1 MKVDQ
6 YQRTEKLRGYSVSA
20 LQGENRAGQYVAKGV
35 EDLGAG
41 LKVYKDRANDVVTTE
56 AMTKLK
62 YAMNDKMYGEKG
74 WINEKGKQAVN
85 LQQRGDDYFRET
97 LDKLGADMDGEQR
110 ALFEQK
116 ARQYGLSVQQTL
128 GGWEAQ
134 KIDAFTQETLVAEAQ
149 AALETATMSYG
160 TKLYEQNV
168 ADFDMAVKKY
178 TDYKGMGAEAAAQYL
193 VEQRGKQTLAVV
205 NNMLERNP
213 DNPWAAKRFFEAAK
227 KSGRVDLTTAQTVE
241 KHLRPALDAASVRSL
256 ALKFGNEID
265 AANVKENETNPDS
278 PRDKSAAIINRIMND
293 TSIPLRLRSQVAHAA
308 STRAQFA
315 KAARDEEYANTLSI
329 VEEKQ
334 RQGIPTT
341 EIPEYYKLRP
351 NDRDAAIKGLRK
363 QSDFELTTSWII
375 DPSQVT
381 AQNVKANRNKLT
393 GTDYQTWLKKAQEYE
408 QQPAKLQED
417 IQQAKIDDEAFKT
430 ALSVVRPK
438 DFEDEKGKYWKSP
451 KFNQERAA
459 YQQAVRSVML
469 RKGVKYLPNE
479 ELQKIAAT
487 VLSPVS
493 KSTSGWNP
501 LNYGDGLELD
511 ATRGEVMTKDFVSQ
525 ATGRKDLAAS
535 LKDWSPVNPV
545 TGNVVDDAKNVK
557 TRLTEYV
564 RKKKGSEPT
573 LAEVTALWAKC
584 FDSNGNRLPI
594 KELDE
599 K

>member
-6 YQRTEKLRGYSVSA
+6 YQRTEKLHSYSVSA
-20 LQGENRAGQYVAKGV
+20 LQGENRAGQYIARGV

-134 KIDAFTQETLVAEAQ
+134 KIDAFTQETLVAGAQ

-178 TDYKGMGAEAAAQYL
+178 TDYKGMGTEAAAQYL
-193 VEQRGKQTLAVV
+193 AEQRGKQTLAVV

-241 KHLRPALDAASVRSL
+241 KHLRPVLDAASVRSL

-278 PRDKSAAIINRIMND
+278 PRDKSATIINRIMND
-293 TSIPLRLRSQVAHAA
+293 ASIPLRLRSQVAHAA
-308 STRAQFA
+308 SPRAQFA

-334 RQGIPTT
+334 RQGIPET
-341 EIPEYYKLRP
+341 EIPEFYKLKPKDQEKMLWGPRT
-351 NDRDAAIKGLRK
+351 
-363 QSDFELTTSWII
+363 QSDFTTTTQWII
-375 DPSQVT
+375 DPTQVT
-381 AQNVKANRNKLT
+381 VKNVQANRDKLT
-393 GTDYQTWLKKAQEYE
+393 GTDYQTWLKKAQEYA

-417 IQQAKIDDEAFKT
+417 IQNAKISNDEFTLMLAT
-430 ALSVVRPK
+430 LREK
-438 DFEDEKGKYWKSP
+438 DFKDEGYRKSP
-451 KFNQERAA
+451 KFYQERYA
-459 YQQAVRSVML
+459 YEQAVRSEMI
-469 RKGVKYLPNE
+469 RKGVKELPRE
-479 ELQKIAAT
+479 ERIKIAET
-487 VLSPVS
+487 VLNPAS

-501 LNYGDGLELD
+501 FNYGDGLNLD
-511 ATRGEVMTKDFVSQ
+511 ATRGEVITQNILSR
-525 ATGRKDLAAS
+525 ATGRTDLVAS
-535 LKDWSPVNPV
+535 LKDWSPANPI

-564 RKKKGSEPT
+564 RKKKGSDPT

>member
-6 YQRTEKLRGYSVSA
+6 YQRTEKLHSYSVSA
-20 LQGENRAGQYVAKGV
+20 LQGENRAGQYIARGV

-134 KIDAFTQETLVAEAQ
+134 KIDAFTQETLVAGAQ

-178 TDYKGMGAEAAAQYL
+178 TDYKGMGTEAAAQYL
-193 VEQRGKQTLAVV
+193 AEQRGKQTLAVV

-241 KHLRPALDAASVRSL
+241 KHLRPVLDAASVRSL

-278 PRDKSAAIINRIMND
+278 PRDKSATIINRIMND
-293 TSIPLRLRSQVAHAA
+293 ASIPLRLRSQVAHAA

-334 RQGIPTT
+334 RQGIPET
-341 EIPEYYKLRP
+341 EIPEFYKLKPKDQEKMLWGPRT
-351 NDRDAAIKGLRK
+351 
-363 QSDFELTTSWII
+363 QSDFTTTTQWII
-375 DPSQVT
+375 DPTQVT
-381 AQNVKANRNKLT
+381 VKNVQANRDKLT
-393 GTDYQTWLKKAQEYE
+393 GTDYQTWLKKAQEYA

-417 IQQAKIDDEAFKT
+417 IQNAKISNDEFTLMLAT
-430 ALSVVRPK
+430 LREK
-438 DFEDEKGKYWKSP
+438 DFKDEGYRKSP
-451 KFNQERAA
+451 KFYQERYA
-459 YQQAVRSVML
+459 YEQAVRSEMI
-469 RKGVKYLPNE
+469 RKGVKELPRE
-479 ELQKIAAT
+479 ERIKIAET
-487 VLSPVS
+487 VLNPAS

-501 LNYGDGLELD
+501 FNYGDGLNLD
-511 ATRGEVMTKDFVSQ
+511 ATRGEVITQNILSR
-525 ATGRKDLAAS
+525 ATGRTDLVAS
-535 LKDWSPVNPV
+535 LKDWSPANPI

-564 RKKKGSEPT
+564 RKKKGSDPT

>member
-6 YQRTEKLRGYSVSA
+6 YQRTEKLHSYSVSA
-20 LQGENRAGQYVAKGV
+20 LQGENRAGQYIARGV

-178 TDYKGMGAEAAAQYL
+178 TDYKGMGTEAAAQYL
-193 VEQRGKQTLAVV
+193 AEQRGKQTLAVV

-241 KHLRPALDAASVRSL
+241 KHLRPVLDAASVRSL

-278 PRDKSAAIINRIMND
+278 PRDKSATIINRIMND
-293 TSIPLRLRSQVAHAA
+293 ASIPLRLRSQVAHAA

-334 RQGIPTT
+334 RQGIPET
-341 EIPEYYKLRP
+341 EIPEFYKLKPKDQEKMLWGPRT
-351 NDRDAAIKGLRK
+351 
-363 QSDFELTTSWII
+363 QSDFTTTTQWII
-375 DPSQVT
+375 DPTQVT
-381 AQNVKANRNKLT
+381 VKNVQANRDKLT
-393 GTDYQTWLKKAQEYE
+393 GTDYQTWLKKAQEYA

-417 IQQAKIDDEAFKT
+417 IQNAKISNDEFTLMLAT
-430 ALSVVRPK
+430 LREK
-438 DFEDEKGKYWKSP
+438 DFKDEGYRKSP
-451 KFNQERAA
+451 KFYQERYA
-459 YQQAVRSVML
+459 YEQAVRSEMI
-469 RKGVKYLPNE
+469 RKGVKELPRE
-479 ELQKIAAT
+479 ERIKIAES
-487 VLSPVS
+487 VLNPAS

-501 LNYGDGLELD
+501 FNYGDGLNLD
-511 ATRGEVMTKDFVSQ
+511 ATRGEVITQNILSR
-525 ATGRKDLAAS
+525 ATGRTDLVAS
-535 LKDWSPVNPV
+535 LKDWSPANPI

-564 RKKKGSEPT
+564 RKKKGSDPT

>member
-6 YQRTEKLRGYSVSA
+6 YQRTEKLHSYSVSA
-20 LQGENRAGQYVAKGV
+20 LQGENRAGQYIARGV

-178 TDYKGMGAEAAAQYL
+178 TDYKGMGTEAAAQYL
-193 VEQRGKQTLAVV
+193 AEQRGKQTLAVV

-241 KHLRPALDAASVRSL
+241 KHLRPVLDAASVRSL

-278 PRDKSAAIINRIMND
+278 PRDKSATIINRIMND
-293 TSIPLRLRSQVAHAA
+293 ASIPLRLRSQVAHAA

-334 RQGIPTT
+334 RQGIPET
-341 EIPEYYKLRP
+341 EIPEFYKLKPKDQEKMLWGPRT
-351 NDRDAAIKGLRK
+351 
-363 QSDFELTTSWII
+363 QSDFTTTTQWII
-375 DPSQVT
+375 DPTQVT
-381 AQNVKANRNKLT
+381 VKNVQANRDKLT
-393 GTDYQTWLKKAQEYE
+393 GTDYQTWLKKAQEYA

-417 IQQAKIDDEAFKT
+417 IQNAKISNDEFTLMLAT
-430 ALSVVRPK
+430 LREK
-438 DFEDEKGKYWKSP
+438 DFKDEGYRKSP
-451 KFNQERAA
+451 KFYQERYA
-459 YQQAVRSVML
+459 YGQAVRSEMI
-469 RKGVKYLPNE
+469 RKGVKELPRE
-479 ELQKIAAT
+479 ERIKIAET
-487 VLSPVS
+487 VLNPAS

-501 LNYGDGLELD
+501 FNYGDGLNLD
-511 ATRGEVMTKDFVSQ
+511 ATRGEVITQNILSR
-525 ATGRKDLAAS
+525 ATGRTDLVAS
-535 LKDWSPVNPV
+535 LKDWSPANPI

-564 RKKKGSEPT
+564 RKKKGSDPT

>member
-6 YQRTEKLRGYSVSA
+6 YQRTEKLHGYSVSA
-20 LQGENRAGQYVAKGV
+20 LQGENRAGQYIARGV
-35 EDLGAG
+35 EDLEAG

-110 ALFEQK
+110 SLFEQK

-134 KIDAFTQETLVAEAQ
+134 KIDAFTQETLVAGAQ

-178 TDYKGMGAEAAAQYL
+178 TDYKGMGTEAAAQYL
-193 VEQRGKQTLAVV
+193 AEQRGKQTLAVV

-241 KHLRPALDAASVRSL
+241 KQLRPALDAASVRSL

-334 RQGIPTT
+334 RQGIPET
-341 EIPEYYKLRP
+341 EIPEFYKLKPKDQEKMLWGPRT
-351 NDRDAAIKGLRK
+351 
-363 QSDFELTTSWII
+363 QSDFTTTTQWII
-375 DPSQVT
+375 DPTQVT
-381 AQNVKANRNKLT
+381 VKNVQANRDKLT
-393 GTDYQTWLKKAQEYE
+393 GTDYQTWLKKAQEYA

-417 IQQAKIDDEAFKT
+417 IQNAKISNDEFTLMLAT
-430 ALSVVRPK
+430 LREK
-438 DFEDEKGKYWKSP
+438 DFKDEGYRKSP
-451 KFNQERAA
+451 KFYQERYA
-459 YQQAVRSVML
+459 YEQAVRSEMI
-469 RKGVKYLPNE
+469 RKGVKELPRE
-479 ELQKIAAT
+479 ERIKIAET
-487 VLSPVS
+487 VLNPAS

-501 LNYGDGLELD
+501 FNYGDGLNLD
-511 ATRGEVMTKDFVSQ
+511 ATRGEVITQNILSR
-525 ATGRKDLAAS
+525 ATGRTDLVAS
-535 LKDWSPVNPV
+535 LKDWSPANPI

-564 RKKKGSEPT
+564 RKKKGSDPT

>member
-6 YQRTEKLRGYSVSA
+6 YQRTEKLHGYSVSA
-20 LQGENRAGQYVAKGV
+20 LQGENRAGQYIARGV
-35 EDLGAG
+35 EDLEAG

-110 ALFEQK
+110 SLFEQK

-134 KIDAFTQETLVAEAQ
+134 KIDAFTQETLVAGAQ

-178 TDYKGMGAEAAAQYL
+178 TDYKGMGTEAAAQYL
-193 VEQRGKQTLAVV
+193 AEQRGKQTLAVV

-241 KHLRPALDAASVRSL
+241 KQLRPALDAASVRSL

-334 RQGIPTT
+334 RQGIPET
-341 EIPEYYKLRP
+341 EIPEFYKLKPKDQEKMLWGPRT
-351 NDRDAAIKGLRK
+351 
-363 QSDFELTTSWII
+363 QSDFTTTTQWII
-375 DPSQVT
+375 DPTQVT
-381 AQNVKANRNKLT
+381 VKNVQANRDKLT
-393 GTDYQTWLKKAQEYE
+393 GTDYQTWLKKAQEYA

-417 IQQAKIDDEAFKT
+417 IQNAKISNDEFTLMLAT
-430 ALSVVRPK
+430 LREK
-438 DFEDEKGKYWKSP
+438 DFKDEGYRKSP
-451 KFNQERAA
+451 KFYQERYA
-459 YQQAVRSVML
+459 YEQAVRSEMI
-469 RKGVKYLPNE
+469 RKGVKELPRE
-479 ELQKIAAT
+479 ERIKIAET
-487 VLSPVS
+487 VLNPAS

-501 LNYGDGLELD
+501 FNYGDGLNLD
-511 ATRGEVMTKDFVSQ
+511 ATRGEVITQNILSR
-525 ATGRKDLAAS
+525 ATG
-535 LKDWSPVNPV
+535 
-545 TGNVVDDAKNVK
+545 
-557 TRLTEYV
+557 
-564 RKKKGSEPT
+564 
-573 LAEVTALWAKC
+573 
-584 FDSNGNRLPI
+584 
-594 KELDE
+594 
-599 K
+599 

>member
-6 YQRTEKLRGYSVSA
+6 YQRTEKLHSYSVSA
-20 LQGENRAGQYVAKGV
+20 LQGENRAGQYIARGV

-178 TDYKGMGAEAAAQYL
+178 TDYKGMGTEAAAQYL
-193 VEQRGKQTLAVV
+193 AEQRGKQTLAVV

-241 KHLRPALDAASVRSL
+241 KHLRPVLDAASVRSL

-278 PRDKSAAIINRIMND
+278 PRDKSATIINRIMND
-293 TSIPLRLRSQVAHAA
+293 ASIPLRLRSQVAHAA

-334 RQGIPTT
+334 RQGIPET
-341 EIPEYYKLRP
+341 EIPEFYKLKPKDQEKMLWGPRT
-351 NDRDAAIKGLRK
+351 
-363 QSDFELTTSWII
+363 QSDFTTTTQWII
-375 DPSQVT
+375 DPTQVT
-381 AQNVKANRNKLT
+381 VKNVQANRDKLT
-393 GTDYQTWLKKAQEYE
+393 GTDYQTWLKKAQEYA

-417 IQQAKIDDEAFKT
+417 IQNAKISNDEFTLMLAT
-430 ALSVVRPK
+430 LREK
-438 DFEDEKGKYWKSP
+438 DFKDEGYRKSP
-451 KFNQERAA
+451 KFYQERYA
-459 YQQAVRSVML
+459 YEQAVRSEMI
-469 RKGVKYLPNE
+469 RKGVKELPRE
-479 ELQKIAAT
+479 ERIKIAET
-487 VLSPVS
+487 VLNPAS

-501 LNYGDGLELD
+501 FNYGDGLNLD
-511 ATRGEVMTKDFVSQ
+511 ATRGEVITQNILSR
-525 ATGRKDLAAS
+525 ATGRTDLVAS
-535 LKDWSPVNPV
+535 LKDWSPANPI
-545 TGNVVDDAKNVK
+545 TGSVVDDAKNVK

-564 RKKKGSEPT
+564 RKKKGSDPT

>member
-6 YQRTEKLRGYSVSA
+6 YQRTEKLHSYSVSA
-20 LQGENRAGQYVAKGV
+20 LQGENRAGQYIARGV

-178 TDYKGMGAEAAAQYL
+178 TDYKGMGTEAAAQYL
-193 VEQRGKQTLAVV
+193 AEQRGKQTLAVV

-241 KHLRPALDAASVRSL
+241 KQLRPALDAASVRSL

-334 RQGIPTT
+334 RQGIPET
-341 EIPEYYKLRP
+341 EIPEFYKLKPKDQEKMLWGPRT
-351 NDRDAAIKGLRK
+351 
-363 QSDFELTTSWII
+363 QSDFTTTTQWII
-375 DPSQVT
+375 DPTQVT
-381 AQNVKANRNKLT
+381 VKNVQANRDKLT
-393 GTDYQTWLKKAQEYE
+393 GTDYQTWLKKAQEYA

-417 IQQAKIDDEAFKT
+417 IQNAKISNDEFTLMLAT
-430 ALSVVRPK
+430 LREK
-438 DFEDEKGKYWKSP
+438 DFKDEGYRKSP
-451 KFNQERAA
+451 KFYQERYA
-459 YQQAVRSVML
+459 YEQAVRSEMI
-469 RKGVKYLPNE
+469 RKGVKELPRE
-479 ELQKIAAT
+479 ERIKIAET
-487 VLSPVS
+487 VLNPAS

-501 LNYGDGLELD
+501 FNYGDGLNLD
-511 ATRGEVMTKDFVSQ
+511 ATRGEVITQNILSR
-525 ATGRKDLAAS
+525 ATGRTDLVAS
-535 LKDWSPVNPV
+535 LKDWSPANPI

-564 RKKKGSEPT
+564 RKKKGSDPT

>member
-178 TDYKGMGAEAAAQYL
+178 TDYKGMGTEAAAQYL
-193 VEQRGKQTLAVV
+193 AEQRGKQTLAVV

-334 RQGIPTT
+334 RQGIPET
-341 EIPEYYKLRP
+341 EIPEFYKLKPKDQEKMLWGPRT
-351 NDRDAAIKGLRK
+351 
-363 QSDFELTTSWII
+363 QSDFTTTTQWII

-381 AQNVKANRNKLT
+381 VKNVQANRDKLT
-393 GTDYQTWLKKAQEYE
+393 GTDYQIWLKKAQEYA

-417 IQQAKIDDEAFKT
+417 IQNAKISNDEFTLMLAT
-430 ALSVVRPK
+430 LREK
-438 DFEDEKGKYWKSP
+438 DFKDEDYRKSP
-451 KFNQERAA
+451 KFYQERYA
-459 YQQAVRSVML
+459 YEQAVRAAMI
-469 RKGVKYLPNE
+469 RKGVKDLPRE
-479 ELQKIAAT
+479 EKIKIAET
-487 VLSPVS
+487 VLNTAS

-501 LNYGDGLELD
+501 LNYGDGLEVD
-511 ATRGEVMTKDFVSQ
+511 ATRGEVMTRDFVSQ

-535 LKDWSPVNPV
+535 LKDWSPANPI
-545 TGNVVDDAKNVK
+545 TGDVVDDAKNVK

-564 RKKKGSEPT
+564 REKKGSEPT

>member
-6 YQRTEKLRGYSVSA
+6 YQRTEKLHSYSVSA
-20 LQGENRAGQYVAKGV
+20 LQGENRAGQYIARGV

-178 TDYKGMGAEAAAQYL
+178 TDYKGMGTEAAAQYL
-193 VEQRGKQTLAVV
+193 AEQRGKQTLAVV

-241 KHLRPALDAASVRSL
+241 KHLRPVLDAASVRSL

-278 PRDKSAAIINRIMND
+278 PRDKSATIINRIMND
-293 TSIPLRLRSQVAHAA
+293 ASIPLRLRSQVAHAA

-334 RQGIPTT
+334 RQGIPET
-341 EIPEYYKLRP
+341 EIPEFYKLKPKDQEKMLWGPRT
-351 NDRDAAIKGLRK
+351 
-363 QSDFELTTSWII
+363 QSDFTTTTQWII
-375 DPSQVT
+375 DPTQVT
-381 AQNVKANRNKLT
+381 VKNVQANRDKLT
-393 GTDYQTWLKKAQEYE
+393 GTDYQTWLKKAQEYA

-417 IQQAKIDDEAFKT
+417 IQNAKISNDEFTLMLAT
-430 ALSVVRPK
+430 LREK
-438 DFEDEKGKYWKSP
+438 DFKDEGYRKSP
-451 KFNQERAA
+451 KFYQERYA
-459 YQQAVRSVML
+459 YEQAVRSEMI
-469 RKGVKYLPNE
+469 RKGVKELPRE
-479 ELQKIAAT
+479 ERIKIAET
-487 VLSPVS
+487 VLNPAS

-501 LNYGDGLELD
+501 FNYGDGLNLD
-511 ATRGEVMTKDFVSQ
+511 ATRGEVITQNILSR
-525 ATGRKDLAAS
+525 ATGRTDLVAS
-535 LKDWSPVNPV
+535 LKDWSPANPI

-564 RKKKGSEPT
+564 RKKKGSDPT

>member
-6 YQRTEKLRGYSVSA
+6 YQRTEKLHSYSVSA
-20 LQGENRAGQYVAKGV
+20 LQGENRAGQYIARGV

-62 YAMNDKMYGEKG
+62 YAMNDKMYGENG

-134 KIDAFTQETLVAEAQ
+134 KIDAFTQETLVAGAQ

-178 TDYKGMGAEAAAQYL
+178 TDYKGMGTEAAAQYL
-193 VEQRGKQTLAVV
+193 AEQRGKQTLAVV

-241 KHLRPALDAASVRSL
+241 KHLRPVLDAASVRSL

-278 PRDKSAAIINRIMND
+278 PRDKSATIINRIMND
-293 TSIPLRLRSQVAHAA
+293 ASIPLRLRSQVAHAA

-334 RQGIPTT
+334 RQGIPET
-341 EIPEYYKLRP
+341 EIPEFYKLKPKDQEKMLWGPRT
-351 NDRDAAIKGLRK
+351 
-363 QSDFELTTSWII
+363 QSDFTTTTQWII
-375 DPSQVT
+375 DPTQVT
-381 AQNVKANRNKLT
+381 VKNVQANRDKLT
-393 GTDYQTWLKKAQEYE
+393 GTDYQTWLKKAQEYA

-417 IQQAKIDDEAFKT
+417 IQNAKISNDEFTLMLAT
-430 ALSVVRPK
+430 LREK
-438 DFEDEKGKYWKSP
+438 DFKDEGYRKSP
-451 KFNQERAA
+451 KFYQERYA
-459 YQQAVRSVML
+459 YEQAVRSEMI
-469 RKGVKYLPNE
+469 RKGVKELPRE
-479 ELQKIAAT
+479 ERIKIAET
-487 VLSPVS
+487 VLNPAS

-501 LNYGDGLELD
+501 FNYGDGLNLD
-511 ATRGEVMTKDFVSQ
+511 ATRGEVITQNILSR
-525 ATGRKDLAAS
+525 ATGRTDLVAS
-535 LKDWSPVNPV
+535 LKDWSPANPI

-564 RKKKGSEPT
+564 RKKKGSDPT

>member
-6 YQRTEKLRGYSVSA
+6 YQRTEKLHSYSVSA
-20 LQGENRAGQYVAKGV
+20 LQGENRAGQYIARGV

-134 KIDAFTQETLVAEAQ
+134 KIDAFTQETLVAGAQ

-178 TDYKGMGAEAAAQYL
+178 TDYKGMGTEAAAQYL
-193 VEQRGKQTLAVV
+193 AEQRGKQTLAVV

-241 KHLRPALDAASVRSL
+241 KHLRPVLDAASVRSL

-278 PRDKSAAIINRIMND
+278 PRDKSATIINRIMND
-293 TSIPLRLRSQVAHAA
+293 ASIPLRLRSQVAHAA

-334 RQGIPTT
+334 RQGIPET
-341 EIPEYYKLRP
+341 EIPEFYKLKPKDQEKMLWGPRT
-351 NDRDAAIKGLRK
+351 
-363 QSDFELTTSWII
+363 QSDFTTTTQWII
-375 DPSQVT
+375 DPTQVT
-381 AQNVKANRNKLT
+381 VKNVQANRDKLT
-393 GTDYQTWLKKAQEYE
+393 GTDYQTWLKKAQEYA

-417 IQQAKIDDEAFKT
+417 IQNAKISNDEFTLMLAT
-430 ALSVVRPK
+430 LREK
-438 DFEDEKGKYWKSP
+438 DFKDEGYRKSP
-451 KFNQERAA
+451 KFYQERYA
-459 YQQAVRSVML
+459 YEQAVRSEMI
-469 RKGVKYLPNE
+469 RKGVKELPRE
-479 ELQKIAAT
+479 ERIKIAET
-487 VLSPVS
+487 VLNPAS

-501 LNYGDGLELD
+501 FNYGDGLNLD
-511 ATRGEVMTKDFVSQ
+511 ATRGEVITQNILSR
-525 ATGRKDLAAS
+525 ATGRTDLVAS
-535 LKDWSPVNPV
+535 LKDWSPANPI
-545 TGNVVDDAKNVK
+545 TCNVVDDAKNVK

-564 RKKKGSEPT
+564 RKKKGSDPT

>member
-6 YQRTEKLRGYSVSA
+6 YQRTEKLHSYSVSA
-20 LQGENRAGQYVAKGV
+20 LQGENRAGQYIARGV

-178 TDYKGMGAEAAAQYL
+178 TDYKGMGTEAAAQYL
-193 VEQRGKQTLAVV
+193 AEQRGKQTLAVV

-241 KHLRPALDAASVRSL
+241 KHLRPVLDAASVRSL

-278 PRDKSAAIINRIMND
+278 PRDKSATIINRIMND
-293 TSIPLRLRSQVAHAA
+293 ASIPLRLRSQVAHAA

-334 RQGIPTT
+334 RQGIPET
-341 EIPEYYKLRP
+341 EIPEFYKLKPKDQEKMLWGPRT
-351 NDRDAAIKGLRK
+351 
-363 QSDFELTTSWII
+363 QSDFTTTTQWII
-375 DPSQVT
+375 DPTQVT
-381 AQNVKANRNKLT
+381 VKNVQANRDKLT
-393 GTDYQTWLKKAQEYE
+393 GTDYQTWLKKAQEYA

-417 IQQAKIDDEAFKT
+417 IQNAKISNDEFTLMLAT
-430 ALSVVRPK
+430 LREK
-438 DFEDEKGKYWKSP
+438 DFKDEGYRKSP
-451 KFNQERAA
+451 KFYQELYA
-459 YQQAVRSVML
+459 YEQAVRSEMI
-469 RKGVKYLPNE
+469 RKGVKELPRE
-479 ELQKIAAT
+479 ERIKIAET
-487 VLSPVS
+487 VLNPAS

-501 LNYGDGLELD
+501 FNYGDGLNLD
-511 ATRGEVMTKDFVSQ
+511 ATRGEVITQNILSR
-525 ATGRKDLAAS
+525 ATGRTDLVAS
-535 LKDWSPVNPV
+535 LKDWSPANPI
-545 TGNVVDDAKNVK
+545 TGSVVDDAKNVK

-564 RKKKGSEPT
+564 RKKKGSDPT

>member
-6 YQRTEKLRGYSVSA
+6 YKRTEKLQGYSVSA
-20 LQGENRAGQYVAKGV
+20 LRGENRAGQYIAKGI

-178 TDYKGMGAEAAAQYL
+178 TDYKGMGTEAAAQYL
-193 VEQRGKQTLAVV
+193 AEQRGKQTLAVV

-256 ALKFGNEID
+256 ALRFGNEID

-334 RQGIPTT
+334 RQGVPET
-341 EIPEYYKLRP
+341 EIPEFYKLKPKDQEKMLWGPRT
-351 NDRDAAIKGLRK
+351 
-363 QSDFELTTSWII
+363 QSDFTTTTQWII

-381 AQNVKANRNKLT
+381 VKNVQANRDKLT
-393 GTDYQTWLKKAQEYE
+393 GTDYQTWLKKAQEYA

-417 IQQAKIDDEAFKT
+417 IQNAKISNDEFTLMLAT
-430 ALSVVRPK
+430 LREK
-438 DFEDEKGKYWKSP
+438 DFKDEDYRKSP
-451 KFNQERAA
+451 KFYQERYA
-459 YQQAVRSVML
+459 YEQAVRAAMI
-469 RKGVKYLPNE
+469 RKGVKDLPRE
-479 ELQKIAAT
+479 EKIKIAET
-487 VLSPVS
+487 VLNTAS

-501 LNYGDGLELD
+501 LNYGDGLEMD
-511 ATRGEVMTKDFVSQ
+511 ATRGEVMTRDFVSQ
-525 ATGRKDLAAS
+525 ATGRKVLAAS
-535 LKDWSPVNPV
+535 LKDWSPANPI
-545 TGNVVDDAKNVK
+545 TGDVVDDAKNVK

>member
-6 YQRTEKLRGYSVSA
+6 YKRTEKLHSYSVSA
-20 LQGENRAGQYVAKGV
+20 LQGENRAGQYIARGV

-134 KIDAFTQETLVAEAQ
+134 KIDAFTQETLVAGAQ

-178 TDYKGMGAEAAAQYL
+178 TDYKGMGTEAAAQYL
-193 VEQRGKQTLAVV
+193 AEQRGKQTLAVV

-241 KHLRPALDAASVRSL
+241 KHLRPVLDAASVRSL

-278 PRDKSAAIINRIMND
+278 PRDKSATIINRIMND
-293 TSIPLRLRSQVAHAA
+293 ASIPLRLRSQVAHAA

-334 RQGIPTT
+334 RQGIPET
-341 EIPEYYKLRP
+341 EIPEFYKLKPKDQEKMLWGPRT
-351 NDRDAAIKGLRK
+351 
-363 QSDFELTTSWII
+363 QSDFTTTTQWII
-375 DPSQVT
+375 DPTQVT
-381 AQNVKANRNKLT
+381 VKNVQANRDKLT
-393 GTDYQTWLKKAQEYE
+393 GTDYQTWLKKAQEYA

-417 IQQAKIDDEAFKT
+417 IQNAKISNDEFTLMLAT
-430 ALSVVRPK
+430 LREK
-438 DFEDEKGKYWKSP
+438 DFKDEGYRKSP
-451 KFNQERAA
+451 KFYQERYA
-459 YQQAVRSVML
+459 YEQAVRSEMI
-469 RKGVKYLPNE
+469 RKGVKELPRE
-479 ELQKIAAT
+479 ERIKIAET
-487 VLSPVS
+487 VLNPAS

-501 LNYGDGLELD
+501 FNYGDGLNLD
-511 ATRGEVMTKDFVSQ
+511 ATRGEVITQNILSR
-525 ATGRKDLAAS
+525 ATGRTDLVAS
-535 LKDWSPVNPV
+535 LKDWSPANPI

-564 RKKKGSEPT
+564 RKKKGSDPT

>member
-6 YQRTEKLRGYSVSA
+6 YQRTEKLHSYSVSA
-20 LQGENRAGQYVAKGV
+20 LQGENRAGQYIARGV

-178 TDYKGMGAEAAAQYL
+178 TDYKGMGTEAAAQYL
-193 VEQRGKQTLAVV
+193 AEQRGKQTLAVV

-241 KHLRPALDAASVRSL
+241 KHLRPVLDAASVRSL

-278 PRDKSAAIINRIMND
+278 PRDKSATIINRIMND
-293 TSIPLRLRSQVAHAA
+293 ASIPLRLRSQVAHAA

-334 RQGIPTT
+334 RQGIPET
-341 EIPEYYKLRP
+341 EIPEFYKLKPKDQEKMLWGPRT
-351 NDRDAAIKGLRK
+351 
-363 QSDFELTTSWII
+363 QSDFTTTTQWII
-375 DPSQVT
+375 DPTQVT
-381 AQNVKANRNKLT
+381 VKNVQANRDKLT
-393 GTDYQTWLKKAQEYE
+393 GTDYQTWLKKAQEYA

-417 IQQAKIDDEAFKT
+417 IQNAN
-430 ALSVVRPK
+430 L
-438 DFEDEKGKYWKSP
+438 
-451 KFNQERAA
+451 
-459 YQQAVRSVML
+459 
-469 RKGVKYLPNE
+469 
-479 ELQKIAAT
+479 
-487 VLSPVS
+487 
-493 KSTSGWNP
+493 WNP
-501 LNYGDGLELD
+501 C
-511 ATRGEVMTKDFVSQ
+511 SCQ
-525 ATGRKDLAAS
+525 AL
-535 LKDWSPVNPV
+535 
-545 TGNVVDDAKNVK
+545 
-557 TRLTEYV
+557 
-564 RKKKGSEPT
+564 
-573 LAEVTALWAKC
+573 
-584 FDSNGNRLPI
+584 
-594 KELDE
+594 
-599 K
+599 